1 VAFIIKVKP
10 SVQLAAKLKVK
21 VGRGQVRGDGFYQG
35 CKEIS
40 YPAIEITVTPFYLA
54 FT

>member
-21 VGRGQVRGDGFYQG
+21 VGRRHLPSYGFYQG